1 MRLALIL
8 LAAAIAL
15 PAAGEGPARTTAL
28 PDPPTEMATPHRDAA
43 SVPCVPGS
51 APESTG
57 DDPARN
63 EGGSQ
68 VDEPDFPPCGEG
80 G

>member
-1 MRLALIL
+1 MRIALIL

-15 PAAGEGPARTTAL
+15 PAAGEGPAPATAS
-28 PDPPTEMATPHRDAA
+28 PDPPTEIAAPHRDAA
-43 SVPCVPGS
+43 SVPYVPGD

-57 DDPARN
+57 DDPTYN

-68 VDEPDFPPCGEG
+68 VDEPDFPPCGSG